1 MELVSIFKRLV
12 CGHQGEREISLLW
25 PGEFTCLFS
34 GLKIEG
40 RIYNISYWLSIS
52 LALVWGQHYG
62 WKSEGALRMRDSQTL
77 DFFSLTSGLL
87 L

>member
-52 LALVWGQHYG
+52 LAFVWGQNYG
-62 WKSEGALRMRDSQTL
+62 WKGEGDSQDETQPTL
-77 DFFSLTSGLL
+77 LISSP
-87 L
+87 